1 MYNNYSYKLMS
12 LFILKKSF
20 FLYFN
25 IFYILVIENIMLLRV
40 NPLRL
45 SLCTFFFFFVE
56 LAVVSPVVV
65 VTP

>member
-40 NPLRL
+40 NSLRL
-45 SLCTFFFFFVE
+45 SLCIFFFFVE